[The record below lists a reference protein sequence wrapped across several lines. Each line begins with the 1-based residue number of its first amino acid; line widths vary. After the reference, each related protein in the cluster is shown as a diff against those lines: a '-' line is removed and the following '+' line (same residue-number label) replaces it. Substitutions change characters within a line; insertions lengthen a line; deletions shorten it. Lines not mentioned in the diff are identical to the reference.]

1 MNRLTSFVRRQNR
14 RTMLMSLLTLGV
26 GTTAYGVLRGRRNRN
41 RNRNKGSWQQVL
53 QALKV
58 FPTRL

>member
-1 MNRLTSFVRRQNR
+1 MNRLTSFIRRQNR

-41 RNRNKGSWQQVL
+41 KGRWQQVL

-58 FPTRL
+58 FPTR